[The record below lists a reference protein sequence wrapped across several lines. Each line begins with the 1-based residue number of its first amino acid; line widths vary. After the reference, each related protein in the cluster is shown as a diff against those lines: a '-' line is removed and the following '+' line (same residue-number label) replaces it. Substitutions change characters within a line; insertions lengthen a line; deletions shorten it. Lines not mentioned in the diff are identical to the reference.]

1 MVVKFTIE
9 EIGNPDV
16 YTDMFSEV
24 VCYNPWVR
32 QDKTKDIGEEDD
44 CLGPLRGICRCWG
57 KVVGA
62 DHGALGL
69 AGEDETLVAIWA
81 THGPGYLEVFVKTWF
96 WYI

>member
-1 MVVKFTIE
+1 MLMQSTIE

-16 YTDMFSEV
+16 YTDTFSEV

-32 QDKTKDIGEEDD
+32 QGKTKDVGEENDS
-44 CLGPLRGICRCWG
+44 LGPLCGIYRCWG
-57 KVVGA
+57 KVVEA

-81 THGPGYLEVFVKTWF
+81 SHGPGYGTLKHPWF
-96 WYI
+96 W